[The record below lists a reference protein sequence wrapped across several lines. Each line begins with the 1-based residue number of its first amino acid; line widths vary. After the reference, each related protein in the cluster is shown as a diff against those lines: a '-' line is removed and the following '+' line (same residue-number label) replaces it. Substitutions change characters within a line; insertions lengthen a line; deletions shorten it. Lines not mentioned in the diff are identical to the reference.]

1 MIANGCRVSF
11 ENDENILKLIMVKII
26 KSLNIRTS
34 QVARWSRVHLRMQ
47 GMQEIWVQPLDK
59 EDALE

>member
-34 QVARWSRVHLRMQ
+34 QVAQWSRVHLQIQR
-47 GMQEIWVQPLDK
+47 MQEIWVQPLDK

>member
-11 ENDENILKLIMVKII
+11 ENDENILKLIIVKII

-34 QVARWSRVHLRMQ
+34 QVARWSRVHLQMQ

>member
-11 ENDENILKLIMVKII
+11 ENDENILKLIMVKIT
-26 KSLNIRTS
+26 KSLNFRTS
-34 QVARWSRVHLRMQ
+34 QVAWWSRVQLQMQ

>member
-1 MIANGCRVSF
+1 
-11 ENDENILKLIMVKII
+11 MVKIT
-26 KSLNIRTS
+26 KSLNFRTS
-34 QVARWSRVHLRMQ
+34 QVAWWSRVHLQMQ

>member
-11 ENDENILKLIMVKII
+11 ENDENILKLIMVKIT
-26 KSLNIRTS
+26 KSLNFRTS
-34 QVARWSRVHLRMQ
+34 QVAWWSRVHLQMQ